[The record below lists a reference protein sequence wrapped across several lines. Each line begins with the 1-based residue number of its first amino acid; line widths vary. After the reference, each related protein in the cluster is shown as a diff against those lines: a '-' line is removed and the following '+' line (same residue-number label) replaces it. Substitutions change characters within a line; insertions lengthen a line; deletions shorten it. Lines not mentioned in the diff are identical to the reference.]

1 MGGPIALTL
10 PALPAT
16 LTHAQATAYLAQC
29 RAALAAAGRGATV
42 QLDASALHEF
52 DSSALAVLLAVRR
65 EVLARG
71 AHWRLDG
78 LNERARVLAG
88 LYGVAELLPA

>member
-1 MGGPIALTL
+1 MGAAPVVTL

-16 LTHAQATAYLAQC
+16 LTHVQAAAYLAQC
-29 RAALAAAGRGATV
+29 SAALASAGRGTMV
-42 QLDASALHEF
+42 QVDASALREF

-71 AHWRLDG
+71 ARWQLSG

-88 LYGVAELLPA
+88 LYGVAALLPA

>member
-1 MGGPIALTL
+1 MGAAPVLTL

-16 LTHAQATAYLAQC
+16 LTHVQATAYLAQC
-29 RAALAAAGRGATV
+29 SAALASAGRGTMV
-42 QLDASALHEF
+42 QVDASALREF

-71 AHWRLDG
+71 AQWRLSG